1 MKKLKRKRVQAILLS
16 AALKTAA
23 VMAMLYIYIV
33 AAGIVE
39 GVLPITLAVAAMIG
53 AGAMAKE
60 CMDAVIDLEAIIKSY
75 DRHIARRRIL
85 LRRIEKAIEKIKAEQ
100 AKRAACISIEQA
112 RVEEPIPRQIEA

>member
-1 MKKLKRKRVQAILLS
+1 MKKLKRKRAQAILLS
-16 AALKTAA
+16 AALKTAT

-75 DRHIARRRIL
+75 DKHIARRRIL
-85 LRRIEKAIEKIKAEQ
+85 LRRIEKAIEKIKTEQ
-100 AKRAACISIEQA
+100 AKRAVCISIEQA
-112 RVEEPIPRQIEA
+112 RAEEPIPRQIEA